1 MYAENYVC
9 EFAFAQMTKANTQSC
24 NEFDSSMIFTIKNTI
39 GDWPDK
45 FQNIVSKSTKAFDS
59 LNFMMVK
66 TVLIDNS

>member
-45 FQNIVSKSTKAFDS
+45 FQNIASKSTKAFDS

>member
-9 EFAFAQMTKANTQSC
+9 EFVFAQMTKANMQSC

-45 FQNIVSKSTKAFDS
+45 FQNITSKSTKAFDS

>member
-45 FQNIVSKSTKAFDS
+45 FQSIASKSTKASDS

>member
-9 EFAFAQMTKANTQSC
+9 EFVFAQMTKANRQSC